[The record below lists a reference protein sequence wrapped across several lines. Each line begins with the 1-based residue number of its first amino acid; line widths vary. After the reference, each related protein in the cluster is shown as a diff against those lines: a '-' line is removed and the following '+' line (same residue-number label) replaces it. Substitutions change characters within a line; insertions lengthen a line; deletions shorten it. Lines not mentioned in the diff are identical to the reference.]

1 LAKYGN
7 CYSFL
12 KYILDNLA
20 YGKTTD
26 ESSTYTATDNHISS
40 YAVDGVIAAVDLHD
54 PLVTHTKNLEQQFWM
69 VDLGDMYDIQWIE
82 LYNRQ
87 SNGKYMFIQHH
98 VQVMVT
104 P

>member
-7 CYSFL
+7 CYFFL

-20 YGKTTD
+20 YRKTTH
-26 ESSTYTATDNHISS
+26 ESTTYSGHYPG
-40 YAVDGVIAAVDLHD
+40 YAVDGVIAAVNIND
-54 PLVTHTKNLEQQFWM
+54 PLVSHTKDKKKQFWM
-69 VDLGDMYDIQWIE
+69 VDLGDTYNIQWIE

-87 SNGKYMFIQHH
+87 GNRKYMFIQHH
-98 VQVMVT
+98 VQVRVT